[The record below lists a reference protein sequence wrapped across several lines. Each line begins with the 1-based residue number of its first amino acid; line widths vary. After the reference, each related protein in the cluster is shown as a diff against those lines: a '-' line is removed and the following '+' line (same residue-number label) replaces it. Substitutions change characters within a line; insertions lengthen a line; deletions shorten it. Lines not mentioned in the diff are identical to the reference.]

1 MGKTMKAMKASS
13 STKRKEK
20 QEGVKEKKKVSQ
32 KKKGSSLFK
41 DKGHNKRDDPT
52 KYRPVSVTTIEY
64 RILGKCI
71 AQMLNKAVQFLIADP
86 QVGFYPGRTYD
97 ENVAL
102 VRGTL
107 RDLNGRRAQ
116 DGGLMLFLDNDSPQ
130 CECPRREPSE
140 QTLWGHACR
149 NRHSPG
155 RSSGSPKK

>member
-1 MGKTMKAMKASS
+1 MPLEFYLDNITEVAPLLSSLFKEALSHGELTPTMKQAILSP
-13 STKRKEK
+13 
-20 QEGVKEKKKVSQ
+20 
-32 KKKGSSLFK
+32 LFK

-116 DGGLMLFLDNDSPQ
+116 DGT
-130 CECPRREPSE
+130 PSAAPPD
-140 QTLWGHACR
+140 G
-149 NRHSPG
+149 
-155 RSSGSPKK
+155 